1 MKDVGREENFLDS
14 QAVVREYLAYL
25 ESVRGCSARTVEAYG
40 NDLLR
45 FANYCANYGIV
56 PEKAVAYE
64 VQSFIAELSAERM
77 AAVSVNRHLSSIR
90 GFYRWMARFN
100 KREDNPCSALRNVK
114 TPLNLPSVLW
124 EDEMAGFAALPET
137 AGILWPV
144 RDKALILS
152 MYSAGLRISE
162 VVSLSMANIS
172 STLEE
177 ARITGKGGKQRY
189 VFFSEEAK
197 SAIAEYLP
205 QRSAR
210 LRMSGTDGNA
220 KKTLRASDAERRS
233 PNKSRG
239 KNEPSV
245 GALFIS
251 RKGQPISVPGVRWI
265 ISRYAQHSGLGKNI
279 HPHSLRH
286 SFATH
291 LVNSGCD
298 VRVVQEMLGHSSL
311 STTQR
316 YTHVNIENLKKV
328 YASAHPHGGCAVKNK
343 KGKMNGREK

>member
-1 MKDVGREENFLDS
+1 MKKEKAFDEKNKIDS
-14 QAVVREYLAYL
+14 QEGVREYLSYL
-25 ESVRGCSARTVEAYG
+25 ESVRGCSARTVEAYR

-45 FANYCANYGIV
+45 YANYCANRQIA
-56 PEKAVAYE
+56 PEKAVSYE

-77 AAVSVNRHLSSIR
+77 AASSVNRCLSSVR
-90 GFYRWMARFN
+90 GFYRWMTRFN
-100 KREDNPCSALRNVK
+100 KREDNPCSALKNIKVPVK
-114 TPLNLPSVLW
+114 LPSVLW
-124 EDEMAGFAALPET
+124 ENEMANFAALPDT

-144 RDKALILS
+144 RDKALILT
-152 MYSAGLRISE
+152 MYSAGLRVSE
-162 VVSLSMANIS
+162 LVSLSMENIS
-172 STLEE
+172 GSFDE
-177 ARITGKGGKQRY
+177 ARITGKGGKTRY

-197 SAIAEYLP
+197 AAIAEYLP
-205 QRSAR
+205 QRNAR
-210 LRMSGTDGNA
+210 LGMSGIDG
-220 KKTLRASDAERRS
+220 KK
-233 PNKSRG
+233 
-239 KNEPSV
+239 

-251 RKGQPISVPGVRWI
+251 RKGLPISVPGVRWI

-316 YTHVNIENLKKV
+316 YTHVNIENLKRV
-328 YASAHPHGGCAVKNK
+328 YAASHPHGRAALNIKEGS
-343 KGKMNGREK
+343 E